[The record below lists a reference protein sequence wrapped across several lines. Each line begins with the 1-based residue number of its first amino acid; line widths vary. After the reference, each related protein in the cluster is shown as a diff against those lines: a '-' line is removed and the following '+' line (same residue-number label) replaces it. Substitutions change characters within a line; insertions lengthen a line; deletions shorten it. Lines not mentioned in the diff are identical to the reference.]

1 MGRDR
6 RVLAA
11 SFVEPWGGLYSGQD
25 IRPASLR
32 PATWPRIS
40 CVSRLPP
47 ARFGKRTK
55 GNRRTADNARRT
67 LRKNRSSARGAKTKS
82 WEKWGM
88 KRGSLTSDST
98 TRHEPQSYSQS
109 HRIDL
114 YQDANIRRPV
124 RSALP
129 PLVRSLDSYSTLYGL
144 LLGDQA
150 RTCSKP
156 ARFLSHCPRHSRA
169 PQATPRRRRP
179 RLPQ

>member
-1 MGRDR
+1 MSSPRPLSNRGGGYT
-6 RVLAA
+6 AA
-11 SFVEPWGGLYSGQD
+11 
-25 IRPASLR
+25 
-32 PATWPRIS
+32 RIS
-40 CVSRLPP
+40 TRFPP
-47 ARFGKRTK
+47 ARDVAAHFVCLETTARSVRKANKGKSAHSGQR
-55 GNRRTADNARRT
+55 AAHT